1 MALIGR
7 AGCWAQ
13 VYGLYIGLLLSA
25 LNRLPLKL
33 PQRGAGRRH
42 LGSQPQ
48 QTVTFD
54 DVAGV
59 DEAKEELAEIVVC
72 RQGLSFLDHVVTRV
86 DEAN

>member
-1 MALIGR
+1 MG
-7 AGCWAQ
+7 Q

-48 QTVTFD
+48 QTVTFN

-59 DEAKEELAEIVVC
+59 DEAKEELAEIVVSVPS
-72 RQGLSFLDHVVTRV
+72 GS
-86 DEAN
+86 ASMP